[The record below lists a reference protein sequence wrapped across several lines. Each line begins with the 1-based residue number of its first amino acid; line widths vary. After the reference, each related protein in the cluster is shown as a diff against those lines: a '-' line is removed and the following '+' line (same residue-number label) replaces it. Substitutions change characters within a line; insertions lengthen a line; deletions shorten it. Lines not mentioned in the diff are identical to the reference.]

1 MMTQTDPLRPRST
14 DPGGHDPGGHDPQE
28 RHRDTR
34 DRGAEVAQDAKDEAR
49 SVADTAQHEAGRVA
63 DEVRHQATHLTESAR
78 EQLHQQARSQTEHLG
93 EAIGGMGD
101 RIQALADGRPEDAG
115 NVQDLARSIA
125 EQAKTVSRRIDEL
138 GFDGSLDELQR
149 YARRRPGAFLAGA
162 AALGFVAARLT
173 QGARQAGDDRSDP
186 RSTSMGHAEF
196 GQPQIR
202 DRGADVP
209 PPLPAEGAGQP
220 LRDGDPIVLP
230 EPTGERIRR

>member
-14 DPGGHDPGGHDPQE
+14 DPGGHDPQE

-49 SVADTAQHEAGRVA
+49 SVAHTAQHEAGRVA

-78 EQLHQQARSQTEHLG
+78 EQLHHQARSQTEHLG

-115 NVQDLARSIA
+115 NVQELARSIA

-138 GFDGSLDELQR
+138 GFDGSVDELQR

-162 AALGFVAARLT
+162 AAIGFVAARLT

-186 RSTSMGHAEF
+186 RSTSRSMGHAEL
-196 GQPQIR
+196 GQPQIG

-209 PPLPAEGAGQP
+209 PPLPAEEARQP
-220 LRDGDPIVLP
+220 LRDDDPIVLP